1 MQETVN
7 QIIGTIQQHLQEQ
20 NNKINMILNTI
31 KETSE
36 KDNQKV
42 LLKKNIRLI

>member
-7 QIIGTIQQHLQEQ
+7 QVIGTIQQHLQEQ

-31 KETSE
+31 KETSG
-36 KDNQKV
+36 KDNQKCC
-42 LLKKNIRLI
+42 

>member
-7 QIIGTIQQHLQEQ
+7 QVIGTIQRHLQEQ

-42 LLKKNIRLI
+42 LLKK

>member
-7 QIIGTIQQHLQEQ
+7 QVIGTIQQHLQEQ

-42 LLKKNIRLI
+42 LLKK